1 MKKRQKIGFFCYCKK
16 EQKVLLHFRDGNT
29 KNSPYK
35 WDCFGG
41 AIEGKETPDEALS
54 RELFEELRISVR
66 AGQKKLVLEKEES
79 KFYCISFPFEK
90 TGDII
95 LGEGGGLGWIS
106 IECILKMDGITKE
119 AKDIIKKFKKEK
131 II

>member
-1 MKKRQKIGFFCYCKK
+1 MEKGQKIGFFCYCKE
-16 EQKVLLHFRDGNT
+16 EQKVLLHFRDGNGC
-29 KNSPYK
+29 SPYK

-66 AGQKKLVLEKEES
+66 AGQKRLVLEKEENR
-79 KFYCISFPFEK
+79 FYCIDFLFSR
-90 TGDII
+90 TGEII

-106 IECILKMDGITKE
+106 LEYVLRMEGITDE
-119 AKDIIKKFKKEK
+119 AKEIIQAFYKFQK
-131 II
+131 